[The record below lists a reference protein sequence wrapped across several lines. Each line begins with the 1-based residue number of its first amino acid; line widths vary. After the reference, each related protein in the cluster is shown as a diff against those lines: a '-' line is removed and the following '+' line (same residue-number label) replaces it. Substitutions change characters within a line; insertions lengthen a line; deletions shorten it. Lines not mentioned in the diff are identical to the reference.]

1 MDPYTSTSPG
11 TRARPSL
18 DKFTIADVKLL
29 TADPLRQASSGPE
42 ETADKADGVYYKDG
56 NFYYD
61 DYDYYADIYDYDQT
75 DDPYSDQF
83 VDYQVE
89 FLNID
94 FDAFGKL
101 LLSHFKNLILRSVH
115 KFPTL
120 AAACNK

>member
-1 MDPYTSTSPG
+1 MDPYTSPSPG
-11 TRARPSL
+11 TRAGPSL
-18 DKFTIADVKLL
+18 DKFTIEDVKLL

-42 ETADKADGVYYKDG
+42 ETADVDKADGVYYKDG

-89 FLNID
+89 FFNID

-101 LLSHFKNLILRSVH
+101 FTPGPRQV
-115 KFPTL
+115 
-120 AAACNK
+120 

>member
-1 MDPYTSTSPG
+1 MDPYTSPG

-29 TADPLRQASSGPE
+29 TADPLRQ
-42 ETADKADGVYYKDG
+42 ETDDVYYKDG

-83 VDYQVE
+83 VEYQVE
-89 FLNID
+89 FFNID
-94 FDAFGKL
+94 FDTFGKL
-101 LLSHFKNLILRSVH
+101 LF
-115 KFPTL
+115 
-120 AAACNK
+120 

>member
-1 MDPYTSTSPG
+1 MDPYTSPG

-18 DKFTIADVKLL
+18 DKFTIEDVKLL

-42 ETADKADGVYYKDG
+42 ETVDKADDVYYRDG

-89 FLNID
+89 FFKID

-101 LLSHFKNLILRSVH
+101 LLSHFKNLILMSVH
-115 KFPTL
+115 KFATL
-120 AAACNK
+120 AASVCNK